1 MVIMGRLCKA
11 NFPRLSLLTLSRRT
25 AAKAKSRR
33 ELEDQVGVMYKF
45 KRGRIRSIF
54 HLEWKII
61 AHLSSALDGI
71 EPV

>member
-1 MVIMGRLCKA
+1 M
-11 NFPRLSLLTLSRRT
+11 TLSRRT

-61 AHLSSALDGI
+61 AHLSSALDSI